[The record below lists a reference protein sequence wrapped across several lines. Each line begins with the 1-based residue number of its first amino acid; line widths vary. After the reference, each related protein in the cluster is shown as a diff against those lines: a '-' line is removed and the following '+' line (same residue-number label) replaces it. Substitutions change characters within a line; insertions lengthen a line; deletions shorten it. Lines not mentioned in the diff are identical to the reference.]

1 MTEDVRERVDEAIL
15 ARRERVNEG
24 IREQLPV
31 RHPERLYEASR
42 YLLDAGGK
50 RLRPTVLLLAAEG
63 VTDTAPLSTD
73 YRSFP
78 DLDGEPVDVLSA
90 AVSIETIQSFTL
102 IHDDI
107 MDDDDMRRGVP
118 SVHRE
123 FDLETAILAGDT
135 LYSKAFEVMLETDAP
150 ADRSVR
156 ALSTLARTCT
166 SICEGQAL
174 DVEFEHGA
182 DVTVEEYLE
191 MIEWKT
197 AVLYAAA
204 ASIPAILLGADEATV
219 DALSQYGRDVGR
231 AFQIQDDL
239 LDLTTPSE
247 ELGKTRGSDLVEGK
261 RTLISLHA
269 REQGVDVDSL
279 VNADS
284 VETVDEAAIDAAVEE
299 LRETG
304 SIEFARR
311 TAADLIEDGKRQL
324 DTLPEGESV
333 ELLRGI
339 ADYLVE
345 RTY

>member
-1 MTEDVRERVDEAIL
+1 M
-15 ARRERVNEG
+15 
-24 IREQLPV
+24 
-31 RHPERLYEASR
+31 
-42 YLLDAGGK
+42 
-50 RLRPTVLLLAAEG
+50 
-63 VTDTAPLSTD
+63 
-73 YRSFP
+73 
-78 DLDGEPVDVLSA
+78 
-90 AVSIETIQSFTL
+90 
-102 IHDDI
+102 
-107 MDDDDMRRGVP
+107 
-118 SVHRE
+118 
-123 FDLETAILAGDT
+123 
-135 LYSKAFEVMLETDAP
+135 
-150 ADRSVR
+150 
-156 ALSTLARTCT
+156 
-166 SICEGQAL
+166 
-174 DVEFEHGA
+174 
-182 DVTVEEYLE
+182 TVEEYLE

>member
-63 VTDTAPLSTD
+63 VTDTAPLSAD

-78 DLDGEPVDVLSA
+78 DVDGEPVDVLSA

-135 LYSKAFEVMLETDAP
+135 LYSKAFEVMLETGAP

-204 ASIPAILLGADEATV
+204 ASIPAILLGADEETV

-279 VNADS
+279 VDAGS
-284 VETVDEAAIDAAVEE
+284 VETVDEAAIDAAVAE
-299 LRETG
+299 LRDAG

>member
-1 MTEDVRERVDEAIL
+1 MTEDVRERVDEAIV
-15 ARRERVNEG
+15 ARRARVNEG

-63 VTDTAPLSTD
+63 VTDTEPLSTD

-78 DLDGEPVDVLSA
+78 DLGGEPIDVLSA
-90 AVSIETIQSFTL
+90 AVSVETIQSFTL

-135 LYSKAFEVMLETDAP
+135 LYSKAFEVMLETGAP

-182 DVTVEEYLE
+182 DVTVDEYLE

-204 ASIPAILLGADEATV
+204 ASIPAVLLGADEETV
-219 DALSQYGRDVGR
+219 DALSQYGLDVGR

-279 VNADS
+279 VDADS
-284 VETVDEAAIDAAVEE
+284 LEEVDEATIDAAVEE
-299 LRETG
+299 LRRVG

-311 TAADLIEDGKRQL
+311 TSLDLIEDGKRQL
-324 DTLPEGESV
+324 DTLPGNESV